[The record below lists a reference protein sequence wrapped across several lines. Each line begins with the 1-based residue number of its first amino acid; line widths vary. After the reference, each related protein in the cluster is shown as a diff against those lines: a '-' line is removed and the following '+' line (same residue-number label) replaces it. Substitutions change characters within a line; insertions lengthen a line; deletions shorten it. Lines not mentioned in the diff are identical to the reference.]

1 MWCWRRLLESP
12 LDYKKINPVNP
23 EGNQSWILIGSPDA
37 EAEIPIFWPLDAKNW
52 LIEKTLMLGKIEG
65 WRRVRQRMRWLDGI
79 TDSMDMSLSKL
90 QELVMACYSPW
101 GSQRVRHDWET
112 ELNWITNLPLFLHLR
127 PNFHY
132 WFLAHS
138 RNKESSYSKPSEL
151 KLFFLTLLPNCS
163 FWKNGL
169 VLLGHCAQSLSCVQL
184 FVTPY
189 TVAHQAPLFMGIL
202 EWVAISFSILAS
214 RNAKNKPNWF
224 SLD

>member
-1 MWCWRRLLESP
+1 MWCWRRLLEKSTRRSTQSILKETSP
-12 LDYKKINPVNP
+12 EYSLEV
-23 EGNQSWILIGSPDA
+23 
-37 EAEIPIFWPLDAKNW
+37 
-52 LIEKTLMLGKIEG
+52 LMLKLKFQYFGHLM
-65 WRRVRQRMRWLDGI
+65 QR
-79 TDSMDMSLSKL
+79 TDSLKRPWCWERLKAGEEYDRGWDGRMASLTQWTWVWASSRSWWWH
-90 QELVMACYSPW
+90 ATAHG

-132 WFLAHS
+132 LFFAHS
-138 RNKESSYSKPSEL
+138 RNKETSYSKPSEL
-151 KLFFLTLLPNCS
+151 KLFFLTILPNCS

-169 VLLGHCAQSLSCVQL
+169 VSLGHCAQSLSCVQL